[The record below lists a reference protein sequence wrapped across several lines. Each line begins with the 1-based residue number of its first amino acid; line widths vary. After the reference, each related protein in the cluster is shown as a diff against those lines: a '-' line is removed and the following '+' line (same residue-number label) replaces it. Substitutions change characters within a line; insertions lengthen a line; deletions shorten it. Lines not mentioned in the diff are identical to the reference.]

1 MLSGGLFNNYGTKN
15 MFIFSFPSNL
25 RLGKK
30 LPIKVYSHV
39 MLALNENTAILI
51 GG

>member
-1 MLSGGLFNNYGTKN
+1 

-25 RLGKK
+25 RIGKK
-30 LPIKVYSHV
+30 IPCKVYSHV
-39 MLALNENTAILI
+39 MLTLNENTAILI